1 MDAFDLDLATSLTYL
16 FLQGA
21 TCSCERSMLA
31 KFSTNTL
38 DVHLQ
43 PGENQMN
50 IKLATISVLAA
61 AFVFV
66 SDMAIAKSNQLTD
79 DQVKQRI
86 IDDSIASYPVPA
98 LAHSIRH
105 GTEAHAA
112 AAAPRSK
119 AGGYSPVCYKKEVTK
134 DMVKEW
140 RQQNQ

>member
-1 MDAFDLDLATSLTYL
+1 MDALDLDLATSLTYL

-43 PGENQMN
+43 PGESQMN
-50 IKLATISVLAA
+50 IKLVTISVLAA

-79 DQVKQRI
+79 DQVKQKI
-86 IDDSIASYPVPA
+86 IDDSIASYP
-98 LAHSIRH
+98 
-105 GTEAHAA
+105 GTCACPFNTARNGSSCGAA
-112 AAAPRSK
+112 ALGVKRR
-119 AGGYSPVCYKKEVTK
+119 YSPICYKKEVSK
-134 DMVKEW
+134 EMIKEW
-140 RQQNQ
+140 RQQNL